1 MKFSYFVCELTV
13 YILQL
18 VVRKNS
24 VSYIIAVVAPST
36 KVVKITLSI
45 AVYSRGL
52 AKNHFWLVATR
63 KKRIREKSNYFWN
76 MCPKPFSW
84 AKNRGK
90 LFLDGKSRGL
100 LLARMALKFAIV
112 EKNSSIFSILV
123 EPYRPRVPPM
133 IRTLSIN
140 RLKHHLPKWKVI
152 SLFLPPTIFD
162 KTSYLSHYMQKKRV
176 AWHPKER
183 LPMKLAVIRSENI
196 EVYTSFNNSVQGNG
210 QSWTNETS
218 VRSLLQTT
226 RCEKTPH
233 LSHNALK
240 KCVAWH
246 PR

>member
-1 MKFSYFVCELTV
+1 MCVLNPFHGQKIKENFFWTGSRKARSLRERHLS
-13 YILQL
+13 LQ
-18 VVRKNS
+18 S
-24 VSYIIAVVAPST
+24 
-36 KVVKITLSI
+36 
-45 AVYSRGL
+45 
-52 AKNHFWLVATR
+52 W
-63 KKRIREKSNYFWN
+63 KKK
-76 MCPKPFSW
+76 
-84 AKNRGK
+84 
-90 LFLDGKSRGL
+90 
-100 LLARMALKFAIV
+100 
-112 EKNSSIFSILV
+112 SSIFPTIV

-210 QSWTNETS
+210 QSWTKETS
-218 VRSLLQTT
+218 VRSPLQTT
-226 RCEKTPH
+226 RCDKTPH

-246 PR
+246 PQERLPMIDTSSYKVRKYPNLFLIQ